1 MGCNCIFECSTINND
16 ITLEISSNQY
26 YKTYK
31 KKNKDEIIIRAI
43 IDDYKALNK
52 NATKLK
58 FKKKNIEENNFKK
71 IKFQKNYNNV
81 QRISN
86 KEKSKLN
93 NDTIKVQK
101 KKSVLKYK
109 KISKNA
115 KAKVIKLKKSHP
127 EAISYLKDVT
137 KDSFSYFYLDNTF
150 LVFNSIFNILT
161 IIYGTKEKSIVS
173 YDLIENQK
181 INEIKNAHNELIT
194 NFRYI
199 YDIKNKRDLVISLS
213 YDNNIKLWNYNN
225 LDCLTSIENIY
236 KSGYLFSASFLND
249 NNILYIIT
257 SNYSENNE
265 SLKVYDLTGHQI
277 KEINDSFGA
286 CNFLDIYYDKKN
298 SKNYIITGNIGCVK
312 SFDYENNKLYHIY
325 SEDDCNDHISIK
337 IIDRAK
343 EVKMIESSG
352 DCNIRIWNFHRGEL
366 LKKIN
371 VYNIR
376 LFGICLWNNDYLFV
390 GCEDKTIKLI
400 EIKTGDVANNL
411 FGKNNEVVLNIKKIK
426 HPKFGECLISQ
437 GFKNNQIKLWVKKI
451 KTKKKK

>member
-58 FKKKNIEENNFKK
+58 FKKNNIEENKFKK
-71 IKFQKNYNNV
+71 IKIQKNYNNV

-93 NDTIKVQK
+93 NDTIKVPK

-109 KISKNA
+109 KVTKNA

-127 EAISYLKDVT
+127 ETISYLKDVT

-161 IIYGTKEKSIVS
+161 IIYGTKEKSIIS

-194 NFRYI
+194 NFRYM
-199 YDIKNKRDLVISLS
+199 YEIKNKRDLVISLS

-225 LDCLTSIENIY
+225 LECLISIENIY
-236 KSGYLFSASFLND
+236 KNGYLFSASFLSD
-249 NNILYIIT
+249 NNILYIF
-257 SNYSENNE
+257 SM
-265 SLKVYDLTGHQI
+265 LVRH
-277 KEINDSFGA
+277 
-286 CNFLDIYYDKKN
+286 
-298 SKNYIITGNIGCVK
+298 SK
-312 SFDYENNKLYHIY
+312 
-325 SEDDCNDHISIK
+325 
-337 IIDRAK
+337 
-343 EVKMIESSG
+343 
-352 DCNIRIWNFHRGEL
+352 L
-366 LKKIN
+366 L
-371 VYNIR
+371 
-376 LFGICLWNNDYLFV
+376 
-390 GCEDKTIKLI
+390 
-400 EIKTGDVANNL
+400 
-411 FGKNNEVVLNIKKIK
+411 
-426 HPKFGECLISQ
+426 
-437 GFKNNQIKLWVKKI
+437 
-451 KTKKKK
+451 